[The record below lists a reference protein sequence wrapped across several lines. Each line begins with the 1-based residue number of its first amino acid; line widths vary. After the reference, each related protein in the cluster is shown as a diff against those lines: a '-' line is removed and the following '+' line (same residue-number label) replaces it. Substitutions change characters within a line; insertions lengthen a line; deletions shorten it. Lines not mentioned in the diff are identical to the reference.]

1 MSPEAAARL
10 RLAAVLV
17 VALILQ
23 TTLVPDLRILGVC
36 ADLMLLCTVC
46 AALIGGPELG
56 ALVGFSSGLLAD
68 LFLATT
74 PLGLSALT
82 FCLVGYAIGS
92 LRRTVLQEGWL
103 LAPGTALVGS
113 AAGVVAFV
121 VAGVMVG
128 QSQLTQMGPVEIVKT
143 ATLVG
148 LMNALL
154 SVPACRMLRWAAL
167 GPSDGGSG
175 WSGRSAPGAGEVSAT
190 AARHSARSQRAAR
203 AARLSGAT
211 RRSP

>member
-1 MSPEAAARL
+1 
-10 RLAAVLV
+10 LAAVLV

-23 TTLVPDLRILGVC
+23 TTLVPDLRIFGVC

-46 AALIGGPELG
+46 AALIGGPQLG
-56 ALVGFSSGLLAD
+56 ALVGFSAGVAAD

-103 LAPGTALVGS
+103 LTPGTALVGS

-128 QSQLTQMGPVEIVKT
+128 QSQLTQMGPAAIVKT

-148 LMNALL
+148 AMNALL
-154 SVPACRMLRWAAL
+154 SVPACRLVRWAAL
-167 GPSDGGSG
+167 GPSGGG
-175 WSGRSAPGAGEVSAT
+175 GTGRSARTALGAGEVSAT
-190 AARHSARSQRAAR
+190 AARHSSRSQRAAR
-203 AARLSGAT
+203 AARLAGAA
-211 RRSP
+211 RRSPSP